1 MKIIDNFLKKLGTSR
16 NTFATYVFT
25 LLTVYLSVDRIVEF
39 MLMLFTGVS
48 YSYWGPIKYTLAL
61 ACPILAFLFSG
72 SSEFSSTKKK
82 KVTLFYIYVIGLS
95 IIAISMFTQWLNMVA
110 WLLLVFNPG
119 YVELITDFSD
129 LIQPAMTSLAILF
142 PMWMIP
148 KIFNFLYFGVN
159 DSKDMVR
166 SIWDYGGI
174 DLSDKTQG
182 HGPYT
187 CEVFLCQNSE
197 TAQMITIP
205 ESSRYQSLFVCGGSG
220 TGKTSLVYEPLIARD
235 LERKFFFREVS
246 KEMGFT
252 ALKTGIAV
260 LNRPYD
266 NDYLN
271 TNFNL
276 NMLSPVSDKH
286 DVYKGY
292 MKKMIL
298 DTSAGITY
306 RNCGVTVLSPDRD
319 ISDHMIS
326 VCKNFG
332 LNYNVIDP
340 SDKNSI
346 GLNPFVYDDTNKI
359 AITISSVLK
368 SMFDITVDESS
379 ETYRESIIVQAIENL
394 SILLKE
400 MYPRM
405 NEGMLPNLEDLLKM
419 LSNFDLVEKMCEI
432 MAHDENLREKYS
444 IQLNYFKKNFY
455 KNGIGRENTER
466 YVDTAISQLDKLL
479 RLPGVKSILCN
490 RNKNINFDEMLANG
504 DVTFICTR
512 RGDLGAS
519 SHKAFGLFFL
529 ISMQNAVLRRP
540 GNENSRVPNFLYI
553 DEFPDFICKAT
564 EPIFTMYRKYK
575 IGTTISAQNLEQLET
590 NNSKGN
596 FKQTILSNCSSKIFT
611 GGGTIDELEWWSS
624 EFGSQREWT
633 MGNTIDFDKMKYDS
647 KHGNVE
653 WKFVPYFKPGKLQ
666 SLGTKDCAYK
676 IRGANGKPMCGQGK
690 LNFLDS
696 KYKEPKKIKTF
707 DFGKYSDGVTTATED
722 DNDLPKKKFD
732 LKNLDFIDDRNEFNP
747 VLTDTSDSNYLFDN
761 EDAIVVNLKKDKNT
775 Y

>member
-1 MKIIDNFLKKLGTSR
+1 MKIIDNFLKKLGVSR
-16 NTFATYVFT
+16 NTFATYILT
-25 LLTVYLSVDRIVEF
+25 LLTIYLAVDRIVEF
-39 MLMLFTGVS
+39 LLMLFTGVS
-48 YSYWGPIKYTLAL
+48 YSYWGPIQYTFAL
-61 ACPILAFLFSG
+61 ACPIFAFLFSG
-72 SSEFSSTKKK
+72 PSEFSSTKAK
-82 KVTLFYIYVIGLS
+82 KVTLFYIYIIGLS
-95 IIAISMFTQWLNMVA
+95 IIAISMFTQWLNMAA
-110 WLLLVFNPG
+110 WLLLIFNPG
-119 YVELITDFSD
+119 YVELITEFSD
-129 LIQPAMTSLAILF
+129 LIQPALTSLTILF
-142 PMWMIP
+142 PILIVP

-159 DSKDMVR
+159 DSKDMTR

-174 DLSDKTQG
+174 DLSDKKQG

-187 CEVFLCQNSE
+187 CEIFFCQDSE
-197 TAQMITIP
+197 TAKMITIP
-205 ESSRYQSLFVCGGSG
+205 ESSRYQSMFVCGASG
-220 TGKTSLVYEPLIARD
+220 TGKTSLIYEPLIARD
-235 LERKFFFREVS
+235 LERKYFFREVS

-260 LNRPYD
+260 LNKPYN

-271 TNFNL
+271 ANFNL
-276 NMLSPVSDKH
+276 NMLVPVSEKL

-292 MKKMIL
+292 MNKMIL
-298 DTSAGITY
+298 DSSSGITY
-306 RNCGVTVLSPDRD
+306 KNCGITVLSPDRE

-379 ETYRESIIVQAIENL
+379 ETYRESVIVQAIENL

-432 MAHDENLREKYS
+432 MAHDEDLKEKYS
-444 IQLNYFKKNFY
+444 IQLSYFKKNFY
-455 KNGIGRENTER
+455 KNGVGRENTEK
-466 YVDTAISQLDKLL
+466 YVDIAISQLDKLL

-490 RNKNINFDEMLANG
+490 RNNNINFDNMLANG
-504 DVTFICTR
+504 DITFVCTR

-540 GNENSRVPNFLYI
+540 GSEKSRIPNFLYI

-575 IGTTISAQNLEQLET
+575 IGTTISAQNLEQLES
-590 NNSKGN
+590 NNSRAN

-611 GGGTIDELEWWSS
+611 GGGSIDELNWWSS
-624 EFGSQREWT
+624 EFGSKREWSYSNS
-633 MGNTIDFDKMKYDS
+633 MDMEKMKYDS
-647 KHGNVE
+647 KYGNVE

-690 LNFLDS
+690 LSFLDS

-732 LKNLDFIDDRNEFNP
+732 LKNLDFTDDRNEFNP
-747 VLTDTSDSNYLFDN
+747 VLTDTTDSNYLFDN
-761 EDAIVVNLKKDKNT
+761 EDAIVVNLKNKKK
-775 Y
+775 